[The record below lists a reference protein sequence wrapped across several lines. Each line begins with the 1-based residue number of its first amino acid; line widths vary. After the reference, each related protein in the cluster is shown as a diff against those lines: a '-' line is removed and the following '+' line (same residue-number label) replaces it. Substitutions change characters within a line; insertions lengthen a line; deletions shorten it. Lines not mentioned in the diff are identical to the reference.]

1 MKFSRAL
8 SLFAA
13 ITLSQA
19 SAIAGE
25 TPAPATA
32 ELYFISP
39 ADGATVTSPVKIVFG
54 LAGMGIAPAGV
65 EKENTGHHHLL
76 VDTPAPQGDALNDA
90 IVKDAQHLHFGNGQT
105 ETMLELAPG
114 KHSLQLL
121 LGDANHIPH
130 KPPVLSAPITITVQ

>member
-13 ITLSQA
+13 ITLSPA
-19 SAIAGE
+19 SAFAGE

-32 ELYFISP
+32 KLYFISP
-39 ADGATVTSPVKIVFG
+39 KDGDTVKSPVPVVFG
-54 LAGMGIAPAGV
+54 LSGMGVAPAGI

-76 VDTPAPQGDALNDA
+76 VDTPAPQGDTLNEA
-90 IVKDAQHLHFGNGQT
+90 IVKDTQHLHFGNGQT

-130 KPPVLSAPITITVQ
+130 KPPVLSAPITITVP

>member
-25 TPAPATA
+25 IPAPATA

-76 VDTPAPQGDALNDA
+76 VDTPMLEGDALNEA
-90 IVKDAQHLHFGNGQT
+90 IPKDGKHIHYGGGQT
-105 ETMLELAPG
+105 EGTLELTPG
-114 KHSLQLL
+114 KHTLQLL
-121 LGDANHIPH
+121 LGDHNHIPH
-130 KPPVLSAPITITVQ
+130 MPPVHSPPVTITVE